1 MLSNIASN
9 RINKFES
16 KISRKGAVRAVKV
29 FPFFFFLNE
38 DMNDI
43 NKSIKSLKNSNVLI
57 DGVTETVQYEIKGKT
72 KQKGGILPTLFAL
85 SARSKQW
92 ILQ

>member
-16 KISRKGAVRAVKV
+16 KISRKGAVRAVKG
-29 FPFFFFLNE
+29 FTFFFLNE

-57 DGVTETVQYEIKGKT
+57 DCVTETVQYEIKGKT
-72 KQKGGILPTLFAL
+72 K
-85 SARSKQW
+85 
-92 ILQ
+92 

>member
-16 KISRKGAVRAVKV
+16 KISRKGAVRAVKG
-29 FPFFFFLNE
+29 FTFFFLNE

-43 NKSIKSLKNSNVLI
+43 TKSIKSLKNSNVLI

-72 KQKGGILPTLFAL
+72 K
-85 SARSKQW
+85 
-92 ILQ
+92 

>member
-1 MLSNIASN
+1 
-9 RINKFES
+9 
-16 KISRKGAVRAVKV
+16 
-29 FPFFFFLNE
+29 
-38 DMNDI
+38 MNDI

>member
-9 RINKFES
+9 RINKFEI
-16 KISRKGAVRAVKV
+16 KISRKGAVRAVKG
-29 FPFFFFLNE
+29 FTFFFLNE

-57 DGVTETVQYEIKGKT
+57 DGVTETVQYEIKGKA
-72 KQKGGILPTLFAL
+72 K
-85 SARSKQW
+85 
-92 ILQ
+92 

>member
-16 KISRKGAVRAVKV
+16 KISRKGAVRAVKG
-29 FPFFFFLNE
+29 FTFFFFLNE

-43 NKSIKSLKNSNVLI
+43 TKSIKSLKNSNVLI

-72 KQKGGILPTLFAL
+72 K
-85 SARSKQW
+85 
-92 ILQ
+92 

>member
-16 KISRKGAVRAVKV
+16 KISRKGAVRAVKG
-29 FPFFFFLNE
+29 FTFFFLYE

-72 KQKGGILPTLFAL
+72 K
-85 SARSKQW
+85 
-92 ILQ
+92 

>member
-16 KISRKGAVRAVKV
+16 KISRKGAVRAVKG
-29 FPFFFFLNE
+29 FTFFFFFLNE
-38 DMNDI
+38 DINDI
-43 NKSIKSLKNSNVLI
+43 NKCIKSLKNSNVLI

-72 KQKGGILPTLFAL
+72 K
-85 SARSKQW
+85 
-92 ILQ
+92 

>member
-16 KISRKGAVRAVKV
+16 KISRKGAVRAVKG
-29 FPFFFFLNE
+29 FTFFFLNE

-72 KQKGGILPTLFAL
+72 K
-85 SARSKQW
+85 
-92 ILQ
+92 